1 MSHISVRG
9 EQSSEN
15 EIDLLSQLDA
25 LSTSSSKAITKPT
38 SSTLSSIDVGQ
49 SLASVSQFVGN
60 SASSA
65 DTVVFS
71 MTLPANTISTGSPGA
86 LYARLDFGNGA
97 GTNNRRIFIKLNGQ
111 TVYDSANFTTASS
124 TSMVDGYIF
133 WESATQA
140 RVAFYRVNSGTGISV
155 FSNSGVLVTGLDWTS
170 AQTLEVI
177 TQGVTAG
184 SDIISRSVLFRA
196 V

>member
-15 EIDLLSQLDA
+15 EIDLLSQLDS
-25 LSTSSSKAITKPT
+25 LPTSASKAITKPT

-49 SLASVSQFVGN
+49 SLASVSQLVGN
-60 SASSA
+60 SAGSA

-71 MTLPANTISTGSPGA
+71 MTIPANTISTGSPGA
-86 LYARLDFGNGA
+86 LYARLDFGTGL
-97 GTNNRRIFIKLNGQ
+97 GTNNRRIYIKLNGQ
-111 TVYDSANFTTASS
+111 TCYDSANFTTAIS
-124 TSMVDGYIF
+124 TSIIDGYIF
-133 WESATQA
+133 CDSATQA
-140 RVAFYRVNSGTGISV
+140 RVAFYRVNTSTGISV
-155 FSNSGVLVTGLDWTS
+155 FSNSGALVTGLDWTS

-177 TQGVTAG
+177 IQGVTAG